1 MRHDFLSLARRALE
15 PADAGAARAYLDR
28 LPGRLERLAAV
39 ARHRLEP
46 ASLAPTAVQRDETR
60 RVLHSIE
67 GDWHDGDEN
76 LVRGWLDCWHCGSDP
91 AAVARTLLD
100 ALDAIE
106 RIEPGPGTLRFFLW
120 ELESVL
126 AGLDERPER
135 PAGVS
140 ERPAGLLE
148 SPPLQPAHSRREVA
162 MPKRILVVDD
172 DENILSLER
181 TILEQKGF
189 AVTTACGGED
199 ALKLLKERPFDLV
212 LLDVMMPD
220 KDGFEV
226 CRQIKQDARTRTLP
240 VIFLTAKGGG
250 DALAEGFEA
259 GAVMYIN
266 KPFTANKLLTI
277 VNTML
282 EQAGQ

>member
-1 MRHDFLSLARRALE
+1 
-15 PADAGAARAYLDR
+15 
-28 LPGRLERLAAV
+28 
-39 ARHRLEP
+39 
-46 ASLAPTAVQRDETR
+46 
-60 RVLHSIE
+60 
-67 GDWHDGDEN
+67 
-76 LVRGWLDCWHCGSDP
+76 
-91 AAVARTLLD
+91 
-100 ALDAIE
+100 
-106 RIEPGPGTLRFFLW
+106 
-120 ELESVL
+120 
-126 AGLDERPER
+126 
-135 PAGVS
+135 
-140 ERPAGLLE
+140 
-148 SPPLQPAHSRREVA
+148 

-189 AVTTACGGED
+189 DVTTAEGGEE
-199 ALKLLKERPFDLV
+199 ALRVLRKDSFDLV

-226 CRQIKQDARTRTLP
+226 CRQIKQEPRLRNLP

-250 DALAEGFEA
+250 EALAEGFDS

-282 EQAGQ
+282 ESGSNL